1 MKNRGNKRKNT
12 VFVLLKIRSEK
23 MEYFSKKLVRSEEL
37 EGKIRFVCSY
47 SNSKYEIIEGHII
60 DIAKT
65 NISFIEPHRV
75 VITIKGKKLLVI
87 YYDKD
92 NMFLYN
98 RTMPI
103 DIKKLDTLLKHIKS
117 EVL

>member
-1 MKNRGNKRKNT
+1 
-12 VFVLLKIRSEK
+12 
-23 MEYFSKKLVRSEEL
+23 MEYFSRKLVKSEEL
-37 EGKIRFVCSY
+37 ENKIKFVCSY
-47 SNSKYEIIEGHII
+47 SSSKYEIIEGHII
-60 DIAKT
+60 SIAKT
-65 NISFIEPHRV
+65 NISFIEPHRI

-92 NMFLYN
+92 NMFLYD
-98 RTMPI
+98 RRMPI

>member
-1 MKNRGNKRKNT
+1 
-12 VFVLLKIRSEK
+12 
-23 MEYFSKKLVRSEEL
+23 MEFFSKKLVRSEEL
-37 EGKIRFVCSY
+37 ESKIKFICSY
-47 SNSKYEIIEGHII
+47 SSSKYEIIEGHII
-60 DIAKT
+60 SIAKT

-92 NMFLYN
+92 NMFLYD
-98 RTMPI
+98 RRIPI
-103 DIKKLDTLLKHIKS
+103 NIKKLDILLKSIKS